1 MALAH
6 DDEAQNSAAAGGG
19 PAPAASEPSDH
30 EKLAEHFGLGFMGAR
45 FVPAATLGPGKTVVV
60 TAQGDAV
67 LTIGTDEVTVPIWGA
82 RYWFHKRVGLDLALG
97 FNVASGTVDRQVP
110 NPDPALSRSE
120 DSSAPSTKAF
130 VAHLDVPISLYS
142 TGHFNFLLLPEFDI
156 GLSGST
162 YEGFETSTT
171 GEPLDLKLS
180 GLLVGGGLRFG
191 TELSLGFFD
200 LPQIS
205 LQASFG
211 LRVEYR
217 KQKGRIGDAE
227 MTISGTELGTTWYGS
242 PWNMIAGNLGLIY
255 CF

>member
-1 MALAH
+1 MLA
-6 DDEAQNSAAAGGG
+6 
-19 PAPAASEPSDH
+19 
-30 EKLAEHFGLGFMGAR
+30 
-45 FVPAATLGPGKTVVV
+45 V
-60 TAQGDAV
+60 
-67 LTIGTDEVTVPIWGA
+67 
-82 RYWFHKRVGLDLALG
+82 
-97 FNVASGTVDRQVP
+97 
-110 NPDPALSRSE
+110 DPALSRSE

-227 MTISGTELGTTWYGS
+227 MTISGTELGTTWDGS